1 MNRFLLT
8 VGVLLAAV
16 AAVYSWLVRPRML
29 RWGATDE
36 EVLERFPGDEFVAG
50 ATRSATMATTIDA
63 PPERVWPW
71 LLQMG
76 TDRGGWYSWDH
87 LDNFGRKSADRLHP
101 EWQDVAVGS
110 RMAGKPDGSEFWE
123 VVALDPERFLCLRMS
138 LDLKGRYFDPSG
150 QRPRFFTDSTWGFQ
164 LKPLPEGKTRLIV
177 SGYWA
182 FAPGFLRPVLSFL
195 ALEPSHWIMQTRQF
209 ANLKR
214 LAEGPA
220 TEVPEP
226 AVSQ

>member
-1 MNRFLLT
+1 MNRLLLT
-8 VGVLLAAV
+8 VGALLAAV

-29 RWGATDE
+29 RWGATDD
-36 EVLERFPGDEFVAG
+36 EVAEPFPGDEFVDG
-50 ATRSATMATTIDA
+50 GKRSATMATTINA

-87 LDNFGRKSADRLHP
+87 LDNFGRRSADRLHL

-110 RMAGKPDGSEFWE
+110 RMNGKPDGSQYWE
-123 VVALDPERFLCLRMS
+123 VVALEPERFLCLRIS
-138 LDLKGRYFDPSG
+138 LDLKGRQYDPAG
-150 QRPRFFTDSTWGFQ
+150 PRPRFFTDSTWGFQ
-164 LKPLPEGKTRLIV
+164 LKPLPEGRTRLIV

-182 FAPGFLRPVLSFL
+182 FAPALLQPVLSFF

-214 LAEGPA
+214 LAEGAPA
-220 TEVPEP
+220 VVAEP
-226 AVSQ
+226 AVDG